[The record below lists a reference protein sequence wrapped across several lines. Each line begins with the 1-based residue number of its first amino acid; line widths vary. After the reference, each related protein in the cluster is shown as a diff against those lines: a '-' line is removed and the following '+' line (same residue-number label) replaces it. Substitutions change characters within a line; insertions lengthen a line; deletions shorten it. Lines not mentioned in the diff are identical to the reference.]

1 MRLQTLLSLIML
13 SFRAARMEINIK
25 QKITILLLISVLL
38 IANTGC
44 KKKEINKPESTT
56 EISKKDKIPKIS
68 KKELSAMK
76 KKAKRELKLHDYN
89 YNFQKV
95 EFEPEYYKKIG
106 NDSWQEFIE
115 KHTAD
120 GDVEKYSLD
129 NIVILEGYEKDSSVA
144 DLVVFAKKKE
154 KWKFLYV
161 FK

>member
-1 MRLQTLLSLIML
+1 
-13 SFRAARMEINIK
+13 
-25 QKITILLLISVLL
+25 
-38 IANTGC
+38 
-44 KKKEINKPESTT
+44 
-56 EISKKDKIPKIS
+56 
-68 KKELSAMK
+68 MK

>member
-1 MRLQTLLSLIML
+1 M
-13 SFRAARMEINIK
+13 K

-106 NDSWQEFIE
+106 NDAWQEFIE

-144 DLVVFAKKKE
+144 DLVVFAKKKGVCE
-154 KWKFLYV
+154 TFSVK
-161 FK
+161 

>member
-13 SFRAARMEINIK
+13 SFRAARMEINMKRMIPVFFL
-25 QKITILLLISVLL
+25 ISMLLIV
-38 IANTGC
+38 NTGC
-44 KKKEINKPESTT
+44 QKKEIKKSETTT
-56 EISKKDKIPKIS
+56 EISKEDKIPKIS
-68 KKELSAMK
+68 KKELSVMRQ
-76 KKAKRELKLHDYN
+76 KAEKELKKLDYDV
-89 YNFQKV
+89 QKI

-106 NDSWQEFIE
+106 DDSWQEFIE

>member
-1 MRLQTLLSLIML
+1 M
-13 SFRAARMEINIK
+13 
-25 QKITILLLISVLL
+25 

-44 KKKEINKPESTT
+44 QKKETTKSETTT
-56 EISKKDKIPKIS
+56 EISKKEKIPKMS
-68 KKELSAMK
+68 EKELSAMK
-76 KKAKRELKLHDYN
+76 KRAKKELKLHDYN

-129 NIVILEGYEKDSSVA
+129 NIVILEGYEKNSSIA
-144 DLVVFAKKKE
+144 DFIVFAKKKG

>member
-13 SFRAARMEINIK
+13 SFRAARMEINMK

-76 KKAKRELKLHDYN
+76 KKAKRELKLHD
-89 YNFQKV
+89 
-95 EFEPEYYKKIG
+95 KKIG

>member
-1 MRLQTLLSLIML
+1 M
-13 SFRAARMEINIK
+13 K

-144 DLVVFAKKKE
+144 DLVVFAKKKGVCE
-154 KWKFLYV
+154 TFSVK
-161 FK
+161 

>member
-1 MRLQTLLSLIML
+1 M
-13 SFRAARMEINIK
+13 K
-25 QKITILLLISVLL
+25 QKITILLLISVFL

-44 KKKEINKPESTT
+44 QKKETTKSETTT
-56 EISKKDKIPKIS
+56 EISKKEKIPKMS
-68 KKELSAMK
+68 EKELSAMK
-76 KKAKRELKLHDYN
+76 KRAKKELKLHDYN

-129 NIVILEGYEKDSSVA
+129 NIVILEGYEKNSSIA
-144 DLVVFAKKKE
+144 DFIVFAKKKG

>member
-1 MRLQTLLSLIML
+1 
-13 SFRAARMEINIK
+13 MEIAMK
-25 QKITILLLISVLL
+25 QKITVFFLISVLL
-38 IANTGC
+38 IVNTGC
-44 KKKEINKPESTT
+44 QKKETTKSETTT
-56 EISKKDKIPKIS
+56 EISKKEKIPKIS
-68 KKELSAMK
+68 KKELLVMK
-76 KKAKRELKLHDYN
+76 EKAEEELTIHDYN

>member
-1 MRLQTLLSLIML
+1 M
-13 SFRAARMEINIK
+13 K

-106 NDSWQEFIE
+106 DDSWQEFIE

>member
-1 MRLQTLLSLIML
+1 M
-13 SFRAARMEINIK
+13 K

-154 KWKFLYV
+154 KWKFIYV